1 MTTALA
7 PLAPT
12 VTYTDEQIGLI
23 KAQVARDCTHDELA
37 LFLYQCKRTGL
48 DALSRQIYC
57 IKRGG
62 RMTIQT
68 SIDGFRL
75 IAQRTGQY
83 RGQTAPM
90 WCGEDGAWKDVW
102 LGSKPPSAA
111 KVGVYR
117 DGFSEPCYAVAR
129 FDGYAQEFNGKLA
142 GLWAKMPDVMIAKC
156 AEALA
161 LRKGFP
167 QELSGLYTGD
177 EMQQADAPAPVQHV
191 EREQI
196 AEAMPTLPPAG
207 FDDWALTMAAV
218 AETGTEAF
226 RKAWKDSPKEYR
238 EAVSPSKVDLYR
250 SLAKQADKRQVEAE
264 AK

>member
-12 VTYTDEQIGLI
+12 VTYTDEQIELI
-23 KAQVARDCTHDELA
+23 KSQVARDCTRDELA

-48 DALSRQIYC
+48 DAMSRQIYC

-83 RGQTAPM
+83 RGQTAPL

-177 EMQQADAPAPVQHV
+177 EMQQADAPPSPVHV
-191 EREQI
+191 ERDQM
-196 AEAMPTLPPAG
+196 AESMPTLPPAG
-207 FDDWALTMAAV
+207 FDDWAVDIAVV
-218 AETGTEAF
+218 AEDGTEAL
-226 RKAWKDSPKEYR
+226 KAAWKKSKKEYR
-238 EAVSPSKVDLYR
+238 EAMTPVKIDLLR
-250 SLAKQADKRQVEAE
+250 SLAKQADKAKAETEAQ
-264 AK
+264 